1 MSSIQQHPHG
11 VRMAESTLRRIQPLI
26 FDENIADNFVNFERE
41 WKVYQ
46 IAALSEKDK
55 KVQAY
60 TLLNLAGPDAI
71 LKSESFEY
79 GNNESKEDPDVLIEK
94 FREQCMPTKNII
106 IDRHNFNTCNQ
117 KQSEAFPSYLATI
130 KILAKKCEFG
140 TLNDELIRDR
150 IVCGIYSDR
159 VRKQLLRE
167 AALTLSSAVMICMA
181 SEQSDKNSKLLQ
193 KETNMHYVKT
203 GGDKSN
209 KHKQRDWHGS
219 KTPTEHKNS
228 DACYNCNTVH
238 AHYRKSCPAYG
249 KQCQNC
255 MCYGHYATVCR
266 KPKSAHKT
274 HYKPNSS
281 KAKHSYKVN
290 ELHENESESENYFHC
305 DIIDDPSN
313 KEAIH
318 IDLTMMNTKAVLTV
332 KIDTGAKINCISK
345 NNLKRVNKDAKIN
358 SAVKINLIAY
368 GGQQIETVGTT
379 TLRTN
384 KGDIMFHVVDR
395 DVKTILGLTDTMKLN
410 LIQLDAEVHSIVN
423 PVIDDY
429 SDLFDNT
436 VLGKL
441 PMDYHMRLDP
451 TVPPVVCSARKIPV
465 AMKQDVIN
473 ELEHM
478 KNIGVIEAVT
488 EPTEWVSSMV
498 AAKKKDG
505 SIRLCIDPVHLNK
518 ALLRPHHPMKT
529 IDDILGNMSNA
540 KVFSILDAKTS
551 FWQIPLDE
559 QSSLLTTFITP
570 NGRYK
575 FLRMPYGITS
585 GSEVFQ
591 RSMEH
596 LFANQPCEIIVDDIL
611 VYGKNAE
618 EHDANLKQVLNR
630 VRQLN
635 MKLNAEKCKFHVT
648 EVPFVGH
655 VLTADGVK
663 CDKSKISAI
672 TTMNTP
678 KDKTELR
685 RFFGMCN
692 YVSKFIPGYSEK
704 TAIIRELLRDDTEWF
719 WDKQHDCAFNELKK
733 CISSPPVLAY
743 YNPKLPVTISA
754 DASQNGLGCVCLQEG
769 KPIAYASRSLTET
782 EKRYAQIEK
791 ELLALLYACT
801 KFDQYI
807 FGRHVNAETDHQPL
821 VTIMKK
827 TIHNATPR
835 IQKMILKLQRYNIS
849 LVYKRGKDLL
859 IADALSRAYQDDN
872 ESDSSNLDEYDIM
885 HVEVLSNTRLEELKT
900 ATQNDHTSTVLKTV
914 IMRGWPRSYNDVPK
928 EAQPY
933 YSFRD
938 ELTVVNDII
947 LRGQRFVIPESL
959 QSYYTTQLHKGHPGI
974 DATKRRANECM
985 YWNKMYTQLEEAV
998 KKCAPCNAL
1007 KPHQQKE
1014 PLLMHDVPTL
1024 PWTHVSS
1031 DIFEWHNKHYI
1042 VTTDSY
1048 SGWYEIDPLTD
1059 LRSTS
1064 VIHKLKRS
1072 FSTHGI
1078 PIELQTDNGTQ
1089 YVSEQ
1094 FREFTNDWDIKHVTS
1109 SPRYPQSNGLAERA
1123 VRSAKELLEKC
1134 YRDNSDIYLAIL
1146 HARNVPKDGLPSAA
1160 QRLVSRR
1167 TRTTLPTTRDM
1178 LKPTVQ
1184 TNVHKS
1190 LEKKRKQNKVHYDK
1204 SAKTL
1209 SMLQPGDTVRM
1220 QTDRGYDKIAI
1231 IERRT
1236 NDPRSYIVKCNGK
1249 QYRRN
1254 RKHLLPVTETAEQSD
1269 DDDIPYPRHDDP
1281 NDEQPINDNQCVQN
1295 NPTTYHT
1302 RSGRACLP
1310 NSRYQNDYV

>member
-1 MSSIQQHPHG
+1 M
-11 VRMAESTLRRIQPLI
+11 LN
-26 FDENIADNFVNFERE
+26 NI
-41 WKVYQ
+41 
-46 IAALSEKDK
+46 
-55 KVQAY
+55 
-60 TLLNLAGPDAI
+60 
-71 LKSESFEY
+71 
-79 GNNESKEDPDVLIEK
+79 
-94 FREQCMPTKNII
+94 
-106 IDRHNFNTCNQ
+106 
-117 KQSEAFPSYLATI
+117 
-130 KILAKKCEFG
+130 
-140 TLNDELIRDR
+140 
-150 IVCGIYSDR
+150 
-159 VRKQLLRE
+159 
-167 AALTLSSAVMICMA
+167 LT
-181 SEQSDKNSKLLQ
+181 
-193 KETNMHYVKT
+193 
-203 GGDKSN
+203 
-209 KHKQRDWHGS
+209 
-219 KTPTEHKNS
+219 
-228 DACYNCNTVH
+228 
-238 AHYRKSCPAYG
+238 
-249 KQCQNC
+249 
-255 MCYGHYATVCR
+255 
-266 KPKSAHKT
+266 
-274 HYKPNSS
+274 
-281 KAKHSYKVN
+281 
-290 ELHENESESENYFHC
+290 
-305 DIIDDPSN
+305 
-313 KEAIH
+313 
-318 IDLTMMNTKAVLTV
+318 
-332 KIDTGAKINCISK
+332 
-345 NNLKRVNKDAKIN
+345 
-358 SAVKINLIAY
+358 
-368 GGQQIETVGTT
+368 
-379 TLRTN
+379 
-384 KGDIMFHVVDR
+384 
-395 DVKTILGLTDTMKLN
+395 
-410 LIQLDAEVHSIVN
+410 
-423 PVIDDY
+423 
-429 SDLFDNT
+429 
-436 VLGKL
+436 
-441 PMDYHMRLDP
+441 
-451 TVPPVVCSARKIPV
+451 
-465 AMKQDVIN
+465 
-473 ELEHM
+473 
-478 KNIGVIEAVT
+478 
-488 EPTEWVSSMV
+488 
-498 AAKKKDG
+498 
-505 SIRLCIDPVHLNK
+505 
-518 ALLRPHHPMKT
+518 
-529 IDDILGNMSNA
+529 
-540 KVFSILDAKTS
+540 
-551 FWQIPLDE
+551 
-559 QSSLLTTFITP
+559 
-570 NGRYK
+570 
-575 FLRMPYGITS
+575 
-585 GSEVFQ
+585 
-591 RSMEH
+591 
-596 LFANQPCEIIVDDIL
+596 
-611 VYGKNAE
+611 
-618 EHDANLKQVLNR
+618 LNR

-733 CISSPPVLAY
+733 CISSPPVLTY

-791 ELLALLYACT
+791 KVLALLYACT

-859 IADALSRAYQDDN
+859 IADALSRAYQNDN
-872 ESDSSNLDEYDIM
+872 ASDSSNLDEYDIM

-1048 SGWYEIDPLTD
+1048 SGWIEIDPLTD

-1078 PIELQTDNGTQ
+1078 PIELQTNNGTQ

-1160 QRLVSRR
+1160 QRLMSRR

-1236 NDPRSYIVKCNGK
+1236 NDPRSYIGKCNGK

-1254 RKHLLPVTETAEQSD
+1254 RKHLLLVTETAEQSD

-1295 NPTTYHT
+1295 DPTTYHT

>member
-79 GNNESKEDPDVLIEK
+79 GNNESKEDPDVLIAK

-193 KETNMHYVKT
+193 KETNVHYVKT

-255 MCYGHYATVCR
+255 RCYGHYATVCR

-410 LIQLDAEVHSIVN
+410 LIQLNAEVHSIVN

-478 KNIGVIEAVT
+478 KNIGVIEEVT

-591 RSMEH
+591 RS
-596 LFANQPCEIIVDDIL
+596 
-611 VYGKNAE
+611 
-618 EHDANLKQVLNR
+618 
-630 VRQLN
+630 
-635 MKLNAEKCKFHVT
+635 
-648 EVPFVGH
+648 
-655 VLTADGVK
+655 
-663 CDKSKISAI
+663 
-672 TTMNTP
+672 
-678 KDKTELR
+678 
-685 RFFGMCN
+685 
-692 YVSKFIPGYSEK
+692 
-704 TAIIRELLRDDTEWF
+704 
-719 WDKQHDCAFNELKK
+719 
-733 CISSPPVLAY
+733 
-743 YNPKLPVTISA
+743 
-754 DASQNGLGCVCLQEG
+754 
-769 KPIAYASRSLTET
+769 
-782 EKRYAQIEK
+782 
-791 ELLALLYACT
+791 
-801 KFDQYI
+801 
-807 FGRHVNAETDHQPL
+807 
-821 VTIMKK
+821 
-827 TIHNATPR
+827 R

-859 IADALSRAYQDDN
+859 IADALSRAYQNDN

-1109 SPRYPQSNGLAERA
+1109 SPRYTQSNGLAERA

-1160 QRLVSRR
+1160 QRLMSRR

-1236 NDPRSYIVKCNGK
+1236 NDPRTYIVKCNGK

-1254 RKHLLPVTETAEQSD
+1254 RKHLLLVTETAEQSD

>member
-1 MSSIQQHPHG
+1 M
-11 VRMAESTLRRIQPLI
+11 
-26 FDENIADNFVNFERE
+26 
-41 WKVYQ
+41 
-46 IAALSEKDK
+46 
-55 KVQAY
+55 
-60 TLLNLAGPDAI
+60 
-71 LKSESFEY
+71 
-79 GNNESKEDPDVLIEK
+79 
-94 FREQCMPTKNII
+94 
-106 IDRHNFNTCNQ
+106 
-117 KQSEAFPSYLATI
+117 
-130 KILAKKCEFG
+130 
-140 TLNDELIRDR
+140 
-150 IVCGIYSDR
+150 
-159 VRKQLLRE
+159 
-167 AALTLSSAVMICMA
+167 
-181 SEQSDKNSKLLQ
+181 
-193 KETNMHYVKT
+193 
-203 GGDKSN
+203 
-209 KHKQRDWHGS
+209 
-219 KTPTEHKNS
+219 
-228 DACYNCNTVH
+228 
-238 AHYRKSCPAYG
+238 
-249 KQCQNC
+249 
-255 MCYGHYATVCR
+255 
-266 KPKSAHKT
+266 
-274 HYKPNSS
+274 
-281 KAKHSYKVN
+281 
-290 ELHENESESENYFHC
+290 
-305 DIIDDPSN
+305 
-313 KEAIH
+313 
-318 IDLTMMNTKAVLTV
+318 
-332 KIDTGAKINCISK
+332 
-345 NNLKRVNKDAKIN
+345 
-358 SAVKINLIAY
+358 
-368 GGQQIETVGTT
+368 
-379 TLRTN
+379 
-384 KGDIMFHVVDR
+384 
-395 DVKTILGLTDTMKLN
+395 
-410 LIQLDAEVHSIVN
+410 
-423 PVIDDY
+423 
-429 SDLFDNT
+429 
-436 VLGKL
+436 
-441 PMDYHMRLDP
+441 
-451 TVPPVVCSARKIPV
+451 
-465 AMKQDVIN
+465 
-473 ELEHM
+473 
-478 KNIGVIEAVT
+478 IEAVT

-596 LFANQPCEIIVDDIL
+596 LFVNQPCEIIVDDIL

-630 VRQLN
+630 LRQLN

-1059 LRSTS
+1059 LRTTS

-1072 FSTHGI
+1072 FSTHGKL
-1078 PIELQTDNGTQ
+1078 IELQTDNGTQ

-1134 YRDNSDIYLAIL
+1134 YRDNSDIYLTIL

-1160 QRLVSRR
+1160 QRLMSRR

-1231 IERRT
+1231 IESRT
-1236 NDPRSYIVKCNGK
+1236 DDPRSYIVKCNGK

-1254 RKHLLPVTETAEQSD
+1254 RKHLLLVTETTEQSD
-1269 DDDIPYPRHDDP
+1269 DDDIPYPRHD
-1281 NDEQPINDNQCVQN
+1281 EQPINDNQCVQN
-1295 NPTTYHT
+1295 DPTTYHT

>member
-1 MSSIQQHPHG
+1 
-11 VRMAESTLRRIQPLI
+11 MAPL
-26 FDENIADNFVNFERE
+26 
-41 WKVYQ
+41 
-46 IAALSEKDK
+46 
-55 KVQAY
+55 
-60 TLLNLAGPDAI
+60 LAGPDAI

-79 GNNESKEDPDVLIEK
+79 GNNESKEDPDVLIAK

-193 KETNMHYVKT
+193 KETNVHYVKT

-255 MCYGHYATVCR
+255 RCYGHYATVCR

-395 DVKTILGLTDTMKLN
+395 NVKTILGLTDTIKLN

-648 EVPFVGH
+648 EVPFDGH

-719 WDKQHDCAFNELKK
+719 WDKQHDRAFNELKK

-928 EAQPY
+928 
-933 YSFRD
+933 
-938 ELTVVNDII
+938 
-947 LRGQRFVIPESL
+947 
-959 QSYYTTQLHKGHPGI
+959 
-974 DATKRRANECM
+974 
-985 YWNKMYTQLEEAV
+985 
-998 KKCAPCNAL
+998 
-1007 KPHQQKE
+1007 
-1014 PLLMHDVPTL
+1014 
-1024 PWTHVSS
+1024 
-1031 DIFEWHNKHYI
+1031 KH
-1042 VTTDSY
+1042 S
-1048 SGWYEIDPLTD
+1048 P
-1059 LRSTS
+1059 
-1064 VIHKLKRS
+1064 VIHS
-1072 FSTHGI
+1072 VM
-1078 PIELQTDNGTQ
+1078 N
-1089 YVSEQ
+1089 
-1094 FREFTNDWDIKHVTS
+1094 
-1109 SPRYPQSNGLAERA
+1109 
-1123 VRSAKELLEKC
+1123 
-1134 YRDNSDIYLAIL
+1134 
-1146 HARNVPKDGLPSAA
+1146 
-1160 QRLVSRR
+1160 
-1167 TRTTLPTTRDM
+1167 
-1178 LKPTVQ
+1178 
-1184 TNVHKS
+1184 
-1190 LEKKRKQNKVHYDK
+1190 
-1204 SAKTL
+1204 
-1209 SMLQPGDTVRM
+1209 
-1220 QTDRGYDKIAI
+1220 
-1231 IERRT
+1231 
-1236 NDPRSYIVKCNGK
+1236 
-1249 QYRRN
+1249 
-1254 RKHLLPVTETAEQSD
+1254 
-1269 DDDIPYPRHDDP
+1269 
-1281 NDEQPINDNQCVQN
+1281 
-1295 NPTTYHT
+1295 
-1302 RSGRACLP
+1302 
-1310 NSRYQNDYV
+1310 

>member
-1 MSSIQQHPHG
+1 
-11 VRMAESTLRRIQPLI
+11 
-26 FDENIADNFVNFERE
+26 
-41 WKVYQ
+41 
-46 IAALSEKDK
+46 
-55 KVQAY
+55 
-60 TLLNLAGPDAI
+60 
-71 LKSESFEY
+71 
-79 GNNESKEDPDVLIEK
+79 
-94 FREQCMPTKNII
+94 
-106 IDRHNFNTCNQ
+106 
-117 KQSEAFPSYLATI
+117 
-130 KILAKKCEFG
+130 
-140 TLNDELIRDR
+140 
-150 IVCGIYSDR
+150 
-159 VRKQLLRE
+159 
-167 AALTLSSAVMICMA
+167 
-181 SEQSDKNSKLLQ
+181 
-193 KETNMHYVKT
+193 
-203 GGDKSN
+203 
-209 KHKQRDWHGS
+209 
-219 KTPTEHKNS
+219 
-228 DACYNCNTVH
+228 
-238 AHYRKSCPAYG
+238 
-249 KQCQNC
+249 
-255 MCYGHYATVCR
+255 
-266 KPKSAHKT
+266 
-274 HYKPNSS
+274 
-281 KAKHSYKVN
+281 
-290 ELHENESESENYFHC
+290 
-305 DIIDDPSN
+305 
-313 KEAIH
+313 
-318 IDLTMMNTKAVLTV
+318 MMNTKAVLTV

-395 DVKTILGLTDTMKLN
+395 NVKTILGLTDTMKLN

-585 GSEVFQ
+585 SSEVFQ

-655 VLTADGVK
+655 VLTTDGVK

-859 IADALSRAYQDDN
+859 IADALSRAYQNDN

-998 KKCAPCNAL
+998 K
-1007 KPHQQKE
+1007 
-1014 PLLMHDVPTL
+1014 
-1024 PWTHVSS
+1024 
-1031 DIFEWHNKHYI
+1031 
-1042 VTTDSY
+1042 
-1048 SGWYEIDPLTD
+1048 
-1059 LRSTS
+1059 S
-1064 VIHKLKRS
+1064 V
-1072 FSTHGI
+1072 
-1078 PIELQTDNGTQ
+1078 
-1089 YVSEQ
+1089 
-1094 FREFTNDWDIKHVTS
+1094 
-1109 SPRYPQSNGLAERA
+1109 
-1123 VRSAKELLEKC
+1123 
-1134 YRDNSDIYLAIL
+1134 L
-1146 HARNVPKDGLPSAA
+1146 HA
-1160 QRLVSRR
+1160 
-1167 TRTTLPTTRDM
+1167 M
-1178 LKPTVQ
+1178 L
-1184 TNVHKS
+1184 
-1190 LEKKRKQNKVHYDK
+1190 
-1204 SAKTL
+1204 
-1209 SMLQPGDTVRM
+1209 
-1220 QTDRGYDKIAI
+1220 
-1231 IERRT
+1231 
-1236 NDPRSYIVKCNGK
+1236 
-1249 QYRRN
+1249 
-1254 RKHLLPVTETAEQSD
+1254 
-1269 DDDIPYPRHDDP
+1269 
-1281 NDEQPINDNQCVQN
+1281 
-1295 NPTTYHT
+1295 
-1302 RSGRACLP
+1302 
-1310 NSRYQNDYV
+1310 